1 MQLEIYP
8 DVSLWF
14 DVSALESEPDVV
26 TTRPTILVL
35 HGGPGSDS
43 KSAKRDLR
51 SLWHECQCIFVDLRG
66 SGRSTKSEAAR
77 WTLQQWSDDL
87 VRFITLLDLRLAT
100 IVGISFGG
108 IVASLV
114 AERCPDRIA
123 SLALLGTYNRFVQKE
138 VHAAFLAQ
146 GAPSAANALL
156 KLESRRDHESAIE
169 YRRTTNQLFEAN
181 LPIALRQQRADTS
194 SDKNLAV
201 YVRFV
206 AGEMFSFDLRP
217 TIARLSVPILLLR
230 GDHDPLVSEDNA
242 LESLSLAASASQ
254 LVTVPQAGH
263 LLGLQAPKE
272 IGTAL
277 SEFINRVAND

>member
-8 DVSLWF
+8 GVSLWF
-14 DVSALESEPDVV
+14 DVSALESEPGSAA
-26 TTRPTILVL
+26 TRPTILVL

-51 SLWHECQCIFVDLRG
+51 SLWRECQCIFVDLRG

-87 VRFITLLDLRLAT
+87 VRFITLLDLRLVT

-114 AERCPDRIA
+114 AERCRDRIA
-123 SLALLGTYNRFVQKE
+123 GLALLGTYNRFVPSE
-138 VHAAFLAQ
+138 VHAAFLAL

-156 KLESRRDHESAIE
+156 QLESKRDHESAME
-169 YRRTTNQLFEAN
+169 YRRTTNQLFEAD
-181 LPIALRQQRADTS
+181 LPITLRQHRASTG
-194 SDKNLAV
+194 SDKNLEV
-201 YVRFV
+201 YVHFV

-217 TIARLSVPILLLR
+217 TIARLGAPILLLR
-230 GDHDPLVSEDNA
+230 GDRDPLVSEHNA
-242 LESLSLAASASQ
+242 RESLSLAAATSQ
-254 LVTVPQAGH
+254 LVTIPQAGH
-263 LLGLQAPKE
+263 LLGLQVPKKV
-272 IGTAL
+272 GTAL
-277 SEFINRVAND
+277 SEFINRVAHD